1 MQVSIVQYDISWED
15 KSTSQAYM
23 NAMLDASP
31 PHEHGF
37 VLVPELCDVGFSMN
51 LETIVDDRTG
61 EWARQRAI
69 RDRVW
74 IQYGFADRDEHGRGL
89 NCTAI
94 ADPSGRV
101 HDRYTKVH
109 PFSHG
114 LESKH
119 YAGGDRLVLVE
130 VGDLLVCPM
139 ICYDLRF
146 PELWRLA
153 RRAGAQAFAIGASWP
168 AVRHEHWRSLLIARA
183 IENQAFVI
191 GCNRCGSDPHL
202 DYAGGSLIIDPTG
215 TVLAEADDTPTLLQ
229 ADIDPSA
236 ADRWRNEFRCHD
248 DVHEALLG
256 TIEVVR
262 SNPA

>member
-15 KSTSQAYM
+15 KIASQAYM

-31 PHEHGF
+31 PHEDGF

-51 LETIVDDRTG
+51 LDAIVDGQTE
-61 EWARQRAI
+61 EWARQRAL
-69 RDRVW
+69 RDRTW
-74 IQYGFADRDEHGRGL
+74 IQYGFADRDEDGRGL
-89 NCTAI
+89 NCATI
-94 ADPSGRV
+94 ATPSGTL
-101 HDRYTKVH
+101 HDTYTKVH

-114 LESKH
+114 LESRH
-119 YAGGDRLVLVE
+119 YAGGGRLVLVE
-130 VGDLLVCPM
+130 VGDLLVCPL

-168 AVRHEHWRSLLIARA
+168 AVRQDHWRSLLIARA
-183 IENQAFVI
+183 IENQAFVF
-191 GCNRCGSDPHL
+191 GCNRCGSDPYL
-202 DYAGGSLIIDPTG
+202 EYAGGSMIIDPTG

-229 ADIDPSA
+229 SDIDPSA
-236 ADRWRNEFRCHD
+236 ADRWRDEFRCQD
-248 DVHEALLG
+248 DVHDAFLG
-256 TIEVVR
+256 TITVVR